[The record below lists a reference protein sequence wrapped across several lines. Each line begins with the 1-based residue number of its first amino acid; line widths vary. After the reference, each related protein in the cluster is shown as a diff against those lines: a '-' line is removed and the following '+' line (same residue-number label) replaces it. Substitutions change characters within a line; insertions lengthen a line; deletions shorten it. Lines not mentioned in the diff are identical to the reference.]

1 MYIFLL
7 KVSPVPIIDASY
19 SMHSKNSNKVK
30 IEEEEKE
37 EEEEEEEEGSERKKG
52 GKERSEELRT

>member
-1 MYIFLL
+1 M
-7 KVSPVPIIDASY
+7 SPVPIIDASY

-52 GKERSEELRT
+52 GKERNEELRT

>member
-37 EEEEEEEEGSERKKG
+37 EEEEEGSERAKG
-52 GKERSEELRT
+52 GKERNEELRT

>member
-7 KVSPVPIIDASY
+7 KEVSPVPIIDASY

-37 EEEEEEEEGSERKKG
+37 EEEEGSERKKG

>member
-7 KVSPVPIIDASY
+7 KASPVPIIDASY

-37 EEEEEEEEGSERKKG
+37 EEEEEEGSERKKG